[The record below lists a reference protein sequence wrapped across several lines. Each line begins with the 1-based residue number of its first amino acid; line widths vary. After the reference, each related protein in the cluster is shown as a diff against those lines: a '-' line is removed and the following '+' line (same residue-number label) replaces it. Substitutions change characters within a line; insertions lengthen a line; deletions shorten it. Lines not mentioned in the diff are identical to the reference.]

1 MLLTL
6 LMWVIVLGIVAWVV
20 QQITMPHMFRVVAW
34 AIIMIVLV
42 IILFRFLTTM
52 NLGI

>member
-34 AIIMIVLV
+34 GIIMIVLV
-42 IILFRFLTTM
+42 ILFRFLTTM